1 MVYREGEDSNF
12 IFIIK
17 SGDFEVTKRF
27 KKEEIKEVDVM
38 KLLAPKTE
46 EQDKDE
52 IRRDEVKVASKDNSR
67 KKTLG
72 LINSPNIQLASRL
85 RNTETYKI
93 MLLGVGQMFGEDD
106 VIHQR
111 AYSQTVICRSGLG
124 IVFCMKASEFFR
136 KLKANEECW
145 KIILRQV
152 YQKDVSMYTRM
163 NKIERVFHRDP
174 NKED

>member
-1 MVYREGEDSNF
+1 
-12 IFIIK
+12 
-17 SGDFEVTKRF
+17 
-27 KKEEIKEVDVM
+27 M

-111 AYSQTVICRSGLG
+111 AYSQTVICRSG
-124 IVFCMKASEFFR
+124 
-136 KLKANEECW
+136 
-145 KIILRQV
+145 
-152 YQKDVSMYTRM
+152 
-163 NKIERVFHRDP
+163 
-174 NKED
+174 